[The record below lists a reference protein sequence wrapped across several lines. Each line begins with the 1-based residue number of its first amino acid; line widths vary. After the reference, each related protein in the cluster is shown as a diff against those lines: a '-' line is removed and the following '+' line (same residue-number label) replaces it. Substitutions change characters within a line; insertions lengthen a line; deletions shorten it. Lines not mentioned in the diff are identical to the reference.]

1 MENWSITIGTSS
13 AIRVVVPPEQVS
25 PPMGLW
31 LYLIDA
37 RRAVLGGALSE
48 GGNLL
53 TWLDSILKLPS
64 LADAESLVAA
74 LPPDGHGLT
83 VLPFLAGERSLGWH
97 ANARMTINGMQAH
110 TSPADLLRA
119 GMESL
124 AYQLDAVFEQVCH
137 TLQMERA
144 APRIIGSGGA
154 LLGSTTLGQIVAD
167 TLGVPVYPSL
177 DHEASARGAAL
188 LALEAMGILPDVA
201 QVSPHL
207 KPPVQPDAKKHVVYR
222 KAAERQQKLYQTLL
236 EGRPGYFPNSS

>member
-1 MENWSITIGTSS
+1 
-13 AIRVVVPPEQVS
+13 
-25 PPMGLW
+25 MGLW

-48 GGNLL
+48 GGNMLY
-53 TWLDSILKLPS
+53 WLDSILKLPL

-74 LPPDGHGLT
+74 LQPDGHGLT
-83 VLPFLAGERSLGWH
+83 VLPFIAGERSLGWH
-97 ANARMTINGMQAH
+97 ANARMTISGIQAH

-124 AYQLDAVFEQVCH
+124 AYQLNAVFEQVCH
-137 TLQMERA
+137 TLQMERTS
-144 APRIIGSGGA
+144 PRMIGSGGA
-154 LLGSTTLGQIVAD
+154 LLGSTTLGQVVVD
-167 TLGVPVYPSL
+167 TLGVPISPSL

-201 QVSPHL
+201 QVPAHL
-207 KPPVQPDAKKHVVYR
+207 KPEVKPDAERHVVYR

-236 EGRPGYFPNSS
+236 EGRPGYFPHSS